1 MAEAKPKLKKKK
13 QKKNISEGMVFIR
26 STFNNTLVTFTDLD
40 GNVIASSSSGAVGF
54 KGSRKSTPYAA
65 QTAATT
71 ACEQAKVHGL
81 ERVDAFVTGI
91 GAGRESAVRAIS
103 ANDIYI
109 KSIKDTTPIP
119 HNGCRPPK
127 PRRV

>member
-1 MAEAKPKLKKKK
+1 MAEAKPKPKKKK
-13 QKKNISEGMVFIR
+13 QKKNITEGMVFIK
-26 STFNNTLVTFTDLD
+26 STFNNTLITFTDIE
-40 GNVIASSSSGAVGF
+40 GNVIGASSSGAVGF

-65 QTAATT
+65 QTAAAA

-81 ERVDAFVTGI
+81 EKVDAFVTGI
-91 GAGRESAVRAIS
+91 GSGRESAVRAIS
-103 ANDIYI
+103 ANDIYV
-109 KSIKDTTPIP
+109 KSIKDITPIP